1 MLHGVKENPLRVDSS
16 YHIRINM
23 SVIRGFISS
32 RIRNIYVRS
41 SNNRVW
47 MSSSG
52 GWMLLVLE
60 GGLQMVSP
68 KCYFPKLLRRSG
80 RDGVHLVAL
89 DPSFLNL
96 EVN

>member
-32 RIRNIYVRS
+32 GIRNVYIRS
-41 SNNRVW
+41 SNNKFL
-47 MSSSG
+47 MSLSG

-60 GGLQMVSP
+60 GGLQVGGHALH
-68 KCYFPKLLRRSG
+68 LLY
-80 RDGVHLVAL
+80 
-89 DPSFLNL
+89 
-96 EVN
+96 